1 MNRQAPSLLS
11 ALRGLRISST
21 TPLSPFHIAGA
32 ACAVPNA
39 RTFTSTA
46 MQLGSWLEPKLDRTK
61 KKQKGRPRV
70 ATGGSVKGTTM
81 VVGDYGL
88 RMIDHHRRISA
99 AQLKLAETTIK
110 QRLRGQRYRMY
121 MRVNC
126 NIGVYVS
133 GNEVGSPSPILLR
146 ASKCETADEV
156 GHRCVWVKE
165 RVLLITGQQE

>member
-11 ALRGLRISST
+11 ALRGLRISAA
-21 TPLSPFHIAGA
+21 TPLQPFHIARA
-32 ACAVPNA
+32 ACAAPHA

-46 MQLGSWLEPKLDRTK
+46 PQLGSWLEPKLDRTK

-133 GNEVGSPSPILLR
+133 GNEVGFPLPYLTTNEQVR
-146 ASKCETADEV
+146 D
-156 GHRCVWVKE
+156 G
-165 RVLLITGQQE
+165 